1 MYQQII
7 SNREQEILGLIAN
20 EYRTYE
26 IAKKLFISTHT
37 VQTHRKNLLEKMEVK
52 NVAGLIRKSFEMG
65 YLKIQA

>member
-1 MYQQII
+1 MYHRII
-7 SNREQEILGLIAN
+7 SQREQEILTLIAN

-26 IAKKLFISTHT
+26 IAKELFISTHT

-65 YLKIQA
+65 YLTLQA

>member
-1 MYQQII
+1 MYHRII
-7 SNREQEILGLIAN
+7 SQREQEILKLIAN

-26 IAKKLFISTHT
+26 IAAELFISPHT

-65 YLKIQA
+65 YLTLHA

>member
-1 MYQQII
+1 MYQRII
-7 SNREQEILGLIAN
+7 SHREQEILTLIAN

-26 IAKKLFISTHT
+26 IAQMLYISKHT

-65 YLKIQA
+65 YLKLHA